1 MTRAALTRDEATLA
15 LARHADALRARG
27 AQAAYLFGSTARDE
41 AMGSSDI
48 DVFIDVDPARKFSL
62 IDLAGMREFLADQ
75 LGTEVDLTT
84 RSGLHPALREQIESA
99 AIRIF

>member
-1 MTRAALTRDEATLA
+1 MTRAAMTRAEATLA

-41 AMGSSDI
+41 ATGSSDI
-48 DVFIDVDPARKFSL
+48 DLFIDVDPGRKFSL
-62 IDLAGMREFLADQ
+62 IDLAGMRSFLAAE
-75 LGTEVDLTT
+75 LGIEVDLTT
-84 RSGLHPALREQIESA
+84 RGGLHPALRERIESD